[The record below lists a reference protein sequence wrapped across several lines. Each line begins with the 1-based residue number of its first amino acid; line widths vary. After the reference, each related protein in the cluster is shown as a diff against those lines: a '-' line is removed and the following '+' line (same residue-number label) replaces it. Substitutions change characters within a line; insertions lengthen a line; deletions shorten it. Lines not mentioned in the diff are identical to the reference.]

1 MKNGRS
7 YCNLFWL
14 LSFIILQSCD
24 YGILYEV
31 PQPGNSKNLDAF
43 PVSIMG
49 HYINDSSKN
58 SLVILKNQ
66 VIKISNYDLAV
77 SKNEI
82 DTSKEGKLIG
92 DSLYLSDMNE
102 VIPVKIKNDSVFGI
116 MPQRDTVF
124 RISELNLLRKYKDD
138 LFLNLQCSDSSW
150 QVIRLT
156 GLATGEIEFSIV
168 NNKVDLEKLDRIT
181 KVQVVKDKSD
191 SLINYKINP
200 TRKEFLRLIKDG
212 LFNQREIYRKNN

>member
-1 MKNGRS
+1 MRS
-7 YCNLFWL
+7 QNLL
-14 LSFIILQSCD
+14 ICLSVLAILQSCD

-31 PQPGNSKNLDAF
+31 PQPGNSKNLKAF
-43 PVSIMG
+43 PVSIVG

-58 SLVILKNQ
+58 SLVILKEQ

-82 DTSKEGKLIG
+82 DTSKEARLIG

-102 VIPVKIKNDSVFGI
+102 VIPVKIENDSVFGI

-138 LFLNLQCSDSSW
+138 FFLNIQCSDSSW

-168 NNKVDLEKLDRIT
+168 NNKVDLEKLDQIT

-212 LFNQREIYRKNN
+212 LFNQKQIYRRK